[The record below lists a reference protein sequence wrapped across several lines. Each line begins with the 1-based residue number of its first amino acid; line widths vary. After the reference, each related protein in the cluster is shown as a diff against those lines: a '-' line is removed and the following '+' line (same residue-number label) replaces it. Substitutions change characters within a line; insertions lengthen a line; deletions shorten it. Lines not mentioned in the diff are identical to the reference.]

1 MNDTRSLNGRNRKS
15 LNGNVNFN
23 SKKNANWKRK
33 KSVNTNLNATSSG
46 NEIRNVKSKKPSQV
60 RRQEIKSDEIGVE
73 VDQEVLIGRGDVD
86 HRPEAETETGE
97 EEEPA
102 QGVLIGRDVDVVRLP
117 GRIDAALTHVIDV
130 LKPHDV
136 RLVEIEL

>member
-1 MNDTRSLNGRNRKS
+1 LNDTRSLNGRNRKS

-86 HRPEAETETGE
+86 HRPGAETETGE